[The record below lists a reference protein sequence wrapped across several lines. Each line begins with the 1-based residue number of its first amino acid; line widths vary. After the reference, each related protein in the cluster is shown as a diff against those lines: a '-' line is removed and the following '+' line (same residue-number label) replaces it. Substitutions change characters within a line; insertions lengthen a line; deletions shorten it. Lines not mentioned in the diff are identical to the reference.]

1 MFESGETNGGGA
13 GGWRLGRIGEFQGM
27 PPRTGLFIKIGLA
40 ALALILLFLVL
51 NLGRGIYT
59 NWLWFSQLGFRS
71 VYTTILTTKIWLFF
85 AGFITMAALT
95 VLSFRYAYRN
105 SWGPVQYPMPPEAV
119 VWLRRALIAS
129 IVIVGAIIAI
139 VFGTVLAGRW
149 NDFLRLLNSVSFDMQ
164 DPLFNKD
171 VGFYVFTMPALHMVQ
186 GWLMGAFIVLL
197 IFSAAIYLAAYTLR
211 GVNPELTPQLRT
223 HLALLGAGFML
234 TIAAAHLL
242 DIYEMLFSTSG
253 TVTGAT
259 FADVT
264 ARLPA
269 LRLLTGVA
277 ALSAIIMLVSIRLK
291 NLRQAMR
298 LLLIAL
304 GLWVVAA
311 LLAGAAWPALVQRFS
326 VDPNELER
334 ERLYIDRN
342 IEWTRIGFDLNRV
355 NLEPY
360 PVREE
365 LQPSDLLD
373 NPETVNNIRLW
384 DPRPLLDAYNQIQ
397 HLRLYYN
404 FSDVDVDRY
413 TVNGDYRQ
421 VLLGTRELFPEGL
434 DPAAQNWVNRKL
446 VYTHGYGVVVSPAT
460 EFTEEGQPE
469 FYIKDVPPTG
479 ILTVNQPRI
488 YYGENT
494 TDFVVVSTR
503 EPEFDHPAIEEG
515 AQPVYISSYDGL
527 GGVRLSSF
535 LRRLAYAWEFA
546 DINVL
551 ISSQI
556 TGESRTLYRRAISE
570 RVSTV
575 APFLSL
581 DQDPYMVVTED
592 GLFWIQDAYTTTDRF
607 PYSKRLD
614 EQDFNYIRNSVKVVL
629 DAYNGSLTFY
639 IIEPGGRRDPLVR
652 VYQQIFPD
660 LFRPI
665 EEMPL
670 SLQSHIRYPEVL
682 LRAQAQTYL
691 QYHMIDSKE
700 FFLKEDQ
707 WEIPNEVVLEGIS
720 QPVEPYYVIMK
731 LRGEEREEFVL
742 ILPFTPQ
749 DKPNLVAWMAARSD
763 GEHYGDILAFRFPK
777 DRLFNGP
784 SQIEARIDNDPKI
797 SEQFTL
803 WGQSGSIVIRGN
815 LLVIPIGETLL
826 YAEPIYLQAE
836 TLDFPEL
843 KRVILVTSDQVVM
856 EPTLQESVFALLGRT
871 PPTVR
876 TPIAGGGEP
885 LPDGITALQLKE
897 GLQRLQE
904 ALDALRGGL
913 DEVDESLEGLQE
925 LTEESA
931 P

>member
-1 MFESGETNGGGA
+1 MFEDGGANGGQV
-13 GGWRLGRIGEFQGM
+13 GGPFRFDLIGDFQGL
-27 PPRTGLFIKIGLA
+27 PPRTGLFIKLGLVV
-40 ALALILLFLVL
+40 LGLVLLFLAL
-51 NLGRGIYT
+51 NFGRSVYT
-59 NWLWFSQLGFRS
+59 NWLWFSHLGFRP
-71 VYTTILTTKIWLFF
+71 VYTTILTTKIWLFLV
-85 AGFITMAALT
+85 GFVTMAALT
-95 VLSFRYAYRN
+95 AASFWYAFRN
-105 SWGPVQYPMPPEAV
+105 SWGPIHYPMPPEAA
-119 VWLRRALIAS
+119 VWLRRALIA
-129 IVIVGAIIAI
+129 AI
-139 VFGTVLAGRW
+139 VLTAAITSIAFGSALAGRW
-149 NDFLRLLNSVSFDMQ
+149 NEFLRLLNSVSFGMQ

-186 GWLMGAFIVLL
+186 GWLMGAFVVLL
-197 IFSAAIYLAAYTLR
+197 VLSTVVYLASFTLR
-211 GVNPELTPQLRT
+211 GINPELTPGLRT
-223 HLALLGAGFML
+223 HLAVLGAGFML
-234 TIAAAHLL
+234 TIAGAHLL

-253 TVTGAT
+253 AVTGAT

-277 ALSAIIMLVSIRLK
+277 ALAAVIMLISIRLS

-298 LLLIAL
+298 LILIGF

-311 LLAGAAWPALVQRFS
+311 ILAGVAWPALVQRFS

-334 ERLYIDRN
+334 ERPYIERN
-342 IEWTRIGFDLNRV
+342 IEWTRLAFDLDRV
-355 NLEPY
+355 TVESY
-360 PVREE
+360 PVREQ
-365 LQPSDLLD
+365 LQASDLLD

-384 DPRPLLDAYNQIQ
+384 DPRPLLDVYNQIQ
-397 HLRLYYN
+397 HLRLYYS

-413 TVNGDYRQ
+413 TIDGDYRQ
-421 VLLGTRELFPEGL
+421 VLLGTREIFPDGL
-434 DPAAQNWVNRKL
+434 DAEAQNWVNRTL

-460 EFTEEGQPE
+460 VFTEEGQPE
-469 FYIKDVPPTG
+469 FFVKDVPPTG
-479 ILTVNQPRI
+479 TLTTDQPRV

-494 TDFVVVSTR
+494 GHFVIVNAR
-503 EPEFDHPAIEEG
+503 EPEFDHPATEEG
-515 AQPVYISSYDGL
+515 AQPVYISSYDGS

-535 LRRLAYAWEFA
+535 LRRAAYAWEFA

-551 ISSQI
+551 ISGQI
-556 TGESRTLYRRAISE
+556 TGESKALYRRDIRE

-575 APFLSL
+575 APFLQL
-581 DQDPYMVVTED
+581 DQDPYMVVTDE
-592 GLFWIQDAYTTTDRF
+592 GLFWIQDAYTFTDRF

-614 EQDFNYIRNSVKVVL
+614 EQEFNYIRNSVKVVM

-639 IIEPGGRRDPLVR
+639 VIEPGGRSDPLVD
-652 VYQQIFPD
+652 VYRDIFPD
-660 LFRPI
+660 LFRPF
-665 EEMPL
+665 EEMPE
-670 SLQSHIRYPEVL
+670 SLQGHIRYPEVL

-691 QYHMIDSKE
+691 QYHMVDPKE

-707 WEIPNEVVLEGIS
+707 WEVPNEVVLEATS

-731 LRGEEREEFVL
+731 LPGEDREEFVL

-784 SQIEARIDNDPKI
+784 SQVEARIDNDPTI

-836 TLDFPEL
+836 SLDFPEL

-856 EPTLQESVFALLGRT
+856 EPTLEEAVFALLGREPPVVR
-871 PPTVR
+871 PPTN
-876 TPIAGGGEP
+876 GEP
-885 LPDGITALQLKE
+885 VPGGIDPVLLQQE
-897 GLQRLQE
+897 LQHLQE
-904 ALDALRGGL
+904 ALDALQGGF
-913 DEVDESLEGLQE
+913 DQVGDSVEGLRQ
-925 LTEESA
+925 LTEGDA
-931 P
+931 Q

>member
-1 MFESGETNGGGA
+1 M
-13 GGWRLGRIGEFQGM
+13 
-27 PPRTGLFIKIGLA
+27 
-40 ALALILLFLVL
+40 
-51 NLGRGIYT
+51 
-59 NWLWFSQLGFRS
+59 
-71 VYTTILTTKIWLFF
+71 
-85 AGFITMAALT
+85 
-95 VLSFRYAYRN
+95 
-105 SWGPVQYPMPPEAV
+105 
-119 VWLRRALIAS
+119 
-129 IVIVGAIIAI
+129 
-139 VFGTVLAGRW
+139 
-149 NDFLRLLNSVSFDMQ
+149 
-164 DPLFNKD
+164 
-171 VGFYVFTMPALHMVQ
+171 
-186 GWLMGAFIVLL
+186 
-197 IFSAAIYLAAYTLR
+197 
-211 GVNPELTPQLRT
+211 
-223 HLALLGAGFML
+223 
-234 TIAAAHLL
+234 
-242 DIYEMLFSTSG
+242 
-253 TVTGAT
+253 
-259 FADVT
+259 
-264 ARLPA
+264 
-269 LRLLTGVA
+269 
-277 ALSAIIMLVSIRLK
+277 
-291 NLRQAMR
+291 
-298 LLLIAL
+298 
-304 GLWVVAA
+304 
-311 LLAGAAWPALVQRFS
+311 
-326 VDPNELER
+326 
-334 ERLYIDRN
+334 
-342 IEWTRIGFDLNRV
+342 
-355 NLEPY
+355 
-360 PVREE
+360 
-365 LQPSDLLD
+365 
-373 NPETVNNIRLW
+373 
-384 DPRPLLDAYNQIQ
+384 
-397 HLRLYYN
+397 
-404 FSDVDVDRY
+404 
-413 TVNGDYRQ
+413 
-421 VLLGTRELFPEGL
+421 
-434 DPAAQNWVNRKL
+434 NRKL

-797 SEQFTL
+797 SEQFHPL
-803 WGQSGSIVIRGN
+803 GAVRVHRHPWQSAGHPHRGD
-815 LLVIPIGETLL
+815 
-826 YAEPIYLQAE
+826 A
-836 TLDFPEL
+836 
-843 KRVILVTSDQVVM
+843 
-856 EPTLQESVFALLGRT
+856 
-871 PPTVR
+871 
-876 TPIAGGGEP
+876 
-885 LPDGITALQLKE
+885 
-897 GLQRLQE
+897 
-904 ALDALRGGL
+904 ALRRAHLPAGRDAGLPGAEARHPGHVGPGG
-913 DEVDESLEGLQE
+913 DGAHAPGVGLRAVG
-925 LTEESA
+925 TYASHRAHAHRRRRRAA
-931 P
+931 PRRHHRAAAQGGAAAACKRRWTRCAAGWMKWTSRWRACRS

>member
-1 MFESGETNGGGA
+1 MFENGETNGGA
-13 GGWRLGRIGEFQGM
+13 GGAWRVGRIGEFQGM

-40 ALALILLFLVL
+40 VLALILLFVVL
-51 NLGRGIYT
+51 SLGRSIYT
-59 NWLWFSQLGFRS
+59 NWLWFSQFGFRS
-71 VYTTILTTKIWLFF
+71 VYTTILTTKIWLFL
-85 AGFITMAALT
+85 AGFVTMGTLT

-105 SWGPVQYPMPPEAV
+105 SWGPVLYPMPPEAV
-119 VWLRRALIAS
+119 VWLRRALIAA

-139 VFGTVLAGRW
+139 AFGTVLAGRW
-149 NDFLRLLNSVSFDMQ
+149 NDFLRLINSVSFEMQ

-186 GWLMGAFIVLL
+186 GWLMGAFIVL
-197 IFSAAIYLAAYTLR
+197 IVFSAAVYLAAYTLR

-234 TIAAAHLL
+234 AVAGAHLL

-277 ALSAIIMLVSIRLK
+277 ALSAIIILASIRLK

-298 LLLIAL
+298 LILIGL

-311 LLAGAAWPALVQRFS
+311 VLAGVAWPALVQRFS

-334 ERLYIDRN
+334 ERLYIERN

-360 PVREE
+360 PVREQ
-365 LQPSDLLD
+365 LLPSDLLD

-384 DPRPLLDAYNQIQ
+384 DPRPLLDVYNQIQ

-413 TVNGDYRQ
+413 TVDGDYRQ
-421 VLLGTRELFPEGL
+421 VLLGTREIFPEGL
-434 DPAAQNWVNRKL
+434 DLAAQNWVNQKL

-460 EFTEEGQPE
+460 EFTQEGQPE

-479 ILTVNQPRI
+479 ILTVDQPRV

-494 TDFVVVSTR
+494 KDFVFVSTQ
-503 EPEFDHPAIEEG
+503 EPEFDHPATEEG
-515 AQPVYISSYDGL
+515 AQPVYISTYEGT

-535 LRRLAYAWEFA
+535 FRRLAYAWEFG

-551 ISSQI
+551 ISSQL
-556 TGESRTLYRRAISE
+556 TKESRALYRRDIQE
-570 RVSTV
+570 RVATV

-581 DQDPYMVVTED
+581 DQDPYMVVTEE
-592 GLFWIQDAYTTTDRF
+592 GLFWIQDAYTVTDRL

-614 EQDFNYIRNSVKVVL
+614 EGNFNYIRNSVKVVL
-629 DAYNGSLTFY
+629 DAYNGSLAFY
-639 IIEPGGRRDPLVR
+639 IIEPDGRGDPLVR
-652 VYQQIFPD
+652 VYEQIFPD

-665 EEMPL
+665 EEMPR
-670 SLQSHIRYPEVL
+670 SLQAHIRYPEAL
-682 LRAQAQTYL
+682 FRAQAQTYL
-691 QYHMIDSKE
+691 QYHMTDPKE

-707 WEIPNEVVLEGIS
+707 WEIPNEVVLEGTI
-720 QPVEPYYVIMK
+720 QQVEPYYVIMK

-784 SQIEARIDNDPKI
+784 SQVEARIDNDPKI

-843 KRVILVTSDQVVM
+843 KRVILVTANQVVM

-876 TPIAGGGEP
+876 PPSGGGAGP
-885 LPDGITALQLKE
+885 GPDGITAEQFQE
-897 GLQRLQE
+897 ALQRLQE

-913 DEVDESLEGLQE
+913 GDVDGALESLQE
-925 LTEESA
+925 LAETSA